1 MNKSASQTLS
11 RPVHRGVLSIEMV
24 IILAVIAII
33 VIYIFS
39 NSGGLFRKNDTT
51 MELSNAQE
59 IMTQTRTLL
68 KTQGLYDFAS
78 AASMTGTLVQ
88 FGGVPNSMTVI
99 GDKSSGTATV
109 INTWGGAVTV
119 QAESSSGGS
128 NTGFSLTYE
137 NVPQESCVTIA
148 TKMSQTTVV
157 SETTLNGSA
166 TVGAVSAANAGSQC
180 QADNG
185 SNGTNTMKFKSMT

>member
-1 MNKSASQTLS
+1 MKKSASQTLL
-11 RPVHRGVLSIEMV
+11 RPVNRGVLSIEMV
-24 IILAVIAII
+24 IILAVIVIM
-33 VIYIFS
+33 VIYIFA
-39 NSGGLFRKNDTT
+39 NSGSLFRKNDTT
-51 MELSNAQE
+51 MELGNAQE

-68 KTQGLYDFAS
+68 KTQGLYDFAN

-88 FGGVPNSMTVI
+88 FGGVPNSMTLI
-99 GDKSSGTATV
+99 GDKSAGTATV

-119 QAESSSGGS
+119 QPEVSSGGS

-148 TKMSQTTVV
+148 IKMSQTTVV
-157 SETTLNGSA
+157 SETAINDST

-180 QADNG
+180 VADNG
-185 SNGTNTMKFKSMT
+185 SNGTNTLKFTSMT